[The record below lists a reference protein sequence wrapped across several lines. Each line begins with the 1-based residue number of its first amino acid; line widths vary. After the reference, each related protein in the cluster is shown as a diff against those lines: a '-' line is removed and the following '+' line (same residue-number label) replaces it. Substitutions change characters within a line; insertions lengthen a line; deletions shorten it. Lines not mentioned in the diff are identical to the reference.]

1 MGSSQ
6 KNIKSP
12 VLYQKIQEKFQS
24 LPEITAKVF
33 LVSAVSFFLS
43 SLMSTMGGI
52 VDGFIIGH
60 TMETADVGALSLTSP
75 VWFLSAVIYGI
86 LTAGA
91 QPKCM
96 LELSRGNRKSAVEIF
111 SMTLI
116 TGTVLALCMMAMMLA
131 ASGFTVRLLG
141 AQPHSAEYSPC
152 MEYLR
157 GISIGLPALIAGNII
172 SMAVNLEGSRRWT
185 LYYAL
190 VLTVSNILL
199 DVLVAL
205 THGDLLMMGITTSL
219 SYYVALGVYALYY
232 IRKKDALLR
241 PQLCKVSLPLI
252 GSMALFGLPM
262 GIRKITAVFRSVYL
276 NHLLAASATS
286 YGVAAYNVQ
295 VQIGYLT
302 NDLFLAIALTMAM
315 MLGFYYSEEN
325 KNGLRYTVTIAIIM
339 ELIFGA
345 ALSLLLHDFDVIP
358 KISWFYL
365 GNDPESITVA
375 NVAIYFFAVGLLGS
389 ALSAL
394 FAVYLQTIGRTFLS
408 NVIYVLA
415 DVVFVVFFV
424 QKRLRTLPAGISDGI
439 RSGMIFSGVSEAQ
452 LCMLA
457 VIPLVILLVN
467 FSRKRRPETL
477 SEMIL
482 MLPKGYGNHKDQEL
496 NGSPRTMDQV
506 LDFSRKAYDFC
517 LSHGAGKREAYYI
530 SLAAEEMAGNILKHG
545 FGRDKGHHAMELR
558 VIHKR
563 DSFMLRIRDNSHIFD
578 PIKKMAAVSSIDD
591 PSRYIGIKMV
601 MKLASEVVYTST
613 LKLNNL
619 VVRIDLPEDQ
629 RTDDPYGK

>member
-1 MGSSQ
+1 
-6 KNIKSP
+6 
-12 VLYQKIQEKFQS
+12 
-24 LPEITAKVF
+24 
-33 LVSAVSFFLS
+33 
-43 SLMSTMGGI
+43 
-52 VDGFIIGH
+52 
-60 TMETADVGALSLTSP
+60 METADVGALSLTSP

-116 TGTVLALCMMAMMLA
+116 TGTVLALCMMAMMLT

-141 AQPHSAEYSPC
+141 AQPNSAEYGPC

-172 SMAVNLEGSRRWT
+172 SMAANLEGSRKWT
-185 LYYAL
+185 FYYAL
-190 VLTVSNILL
+190 VLTVSNILF

-219 SYYVALGVYALYY
+219 SYYVALVVYAFYY

-241 PQLCKVSLPLI
+241 PRLCKVSLPLI
-252 GSMALFGLPM
+252 GSMVLFGLPM

-276 NHLLAASATS
+276 NHLLAASTTS
-286 YGVAAYNVQ
+286 FGVAAYNVQ

-315 MLGFYYSEEN
+315 MLGFYYCEEN
-325 KNGLRYTVTIAIIM
+325 KNGLRYTVLIALFI
-339 ELIFGA
+339 ELVFGL
-345 ALSLLLHDFDVIP
+345 ALTGLLRDFDVIP

-365 GNDPESITVA
+365 GSNPESITVA

-408 NVIYVLA
+408 NLIYILS

-424 QKRLRTLPAGISDGI
+424 QRRLQTLPDNIGDAI
-439 RSGMIFSGVSEAQ
+439 RNGSIFLGVSQAQ
-452 LCMLA
+452 LFMLA
-457 VIPLVILLVN
+457 VIPIVIILVN
-467 FSRKRRPETL
+467 ISRKRRPETV
-477 SEMIL
+477 SEMVL
-482 MLPKGYGNHKDQEL
+482 MLPKDYGNHKDQEL
-496 NGSPRTMDQV
+496 YGSPRTMDQV

-517 LSHGAGKREAYYI
+517 LDHGAGKREAYYI

-545 FGRDKGHHAMELR
+545 FGRDKGHHSMELC
-558 VIHKR
+558 VIQKK

-578 PIKKMAAVSSIDD
+578 PIKKMAAISSIDD

-601 MKLASEVVYTST
+601 MKMASEVVYTST

-619 VVRIDLPEDQ
+619 VVRIDMPEDSK
-629 RTDDPYGK
+629 TDHPDGGK